1 MIINDIYAAVIAGKA
16 KQVQA
21 LVEQALS
28 EGAAPGEIMEQGLI
42 APMSEIGEKFRDGK
56 IFVPEMLVASR
67 AMSRGLKTMEPYMT
81 DGTVKSLGTVVIG
94 TVKQDLHDI
103 GKNLVATMMRG
114 VGATVYDLGVD
125 VPDKT
130 FVEKAEEV
138 GADVVGISTLLT
150 TTMPAIRDV
159 IAEFEAAGVR
169 DKYIIMIGGAPV
181 NEAYAQKVKADYYTE
196 NAGEAADLLKQL
208 LSKKYGA

>member
-1 MIINDIYAAVIAGKA
+1 MILDDIYTAVVTGKA
-16 KQVQA
+16 KQVQT
-21 LVEQALS
+21 LVEQALNEGVAPS
-28 EGAAPGEIMEQGLI
+28 EVMDKALI
-42 APMSEIGEKFRDGK
+42 APMGEIGDKFRDGK

-67 AMSRGLKTMEPYMT
+67 AMSRGLKVLEPYMN
-81 DGTVKSLGTVVIG
+81 DGTVKPLGTVVIG

-114 VGATVYDLGVD
+114 VGATVYDLGID

-138 GADVVGISTLLT
+138 HADVVAISALLT

-159 IAEFEAAGVR
+159 IAEFENAGVR

-181 NEAYAQKVKADYYTE
+181 NEAYAKEVKADYYTE
-196 NAGEAADLLKQL
+196 NASEAAEVLKQL
-208 LSKKYGA
+208 LEKKYSA